1 MHRLISLSRHVSSLP
16 RCCRLSAPSRSMA
29 KQPGARRNPR
39 SNTRKR
45 VGKGAKPTT
54 KLHLNPSI
62 LYPTQY
68 RESLRGFP
76 WCNTINCR
84 KSVAGVLVFCFGLVL
99 LCVGFFV
106 VVFFGGEGG
115 NFVFGLWQLLS
126 RLGHIDQ
133 RAVSGQRLVQHLL

>member
-1 MHRLISLSRHVSSLP
+1 
-16 RCCRLSAPSRSMA
+16 MA

-45 VGKGAKPTT
+45 VGKGGKPTT

-84 KSVAGVLVFCFGLVL
+84 KSVAGVLVFCFGLVV
-99 LCVGFFV
+99 LCVGVFLLF
-106 VVFFGGEGG
+106 FFGGRGETSYSVCGSYSLDLDTSIRG
-115 NFVFGLWQLLS
+115 PLVG
-126 RLGHIDQ
+126 
-133 RAVSGQRLVQHLL
+133 SG